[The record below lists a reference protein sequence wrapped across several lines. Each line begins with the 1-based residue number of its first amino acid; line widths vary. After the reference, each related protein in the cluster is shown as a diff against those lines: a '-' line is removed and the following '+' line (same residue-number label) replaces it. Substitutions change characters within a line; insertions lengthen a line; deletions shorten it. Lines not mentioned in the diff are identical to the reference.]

1 MADNIGRKR
10 RSEHEVDEVE
20 PSSDRERPRQGG
32 GVKRSR
38 KGKWTV
44 SVSTCLCIFFVCFG
58 QTTRYYTAACRDVR
72 CADAA
77 PPPFV
82 SFNWLHSL
90 IFLYLSCASC

>member
-58 QTTRYYTAACRDVR
+58 QTTRYYTAASFRLIQL
-72 CADAA
+72 A
-77 PPPFV
+77 PFFNFLVPFV
-82 SFNWLHSL
+82 RILL
-90 IFLYLSCASC
+90 GGRGGLCK